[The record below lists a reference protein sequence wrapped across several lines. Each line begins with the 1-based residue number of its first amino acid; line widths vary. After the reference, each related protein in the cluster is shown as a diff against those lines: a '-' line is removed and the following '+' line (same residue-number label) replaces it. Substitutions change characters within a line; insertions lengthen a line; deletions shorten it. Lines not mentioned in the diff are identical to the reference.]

1 MVYKIIR
8 GKEISHHYANNE
20 HDVSGLLPEASK
32 FAVLDSERS
41 PWCSVINTLMVPW
54 DAATCLLMVGVGAE
68 RLIAT
73 RKHLPNAVI
82 SDSVKVIFFLAVC
95 VAASVTVNYVMNL
108 TDQGMC
114 ICDGASLPDR
124 YAMLFR
130 ICICTMVEVG
140 TISLFGYVHIL
151 SRSEA
156 DGMGINIAKYSL
168 SKRFQIHETYR
179 TTQMLLPCAVLHAV
193 LYLSY
198 LCLLIPIRDI
208 RAERTLTLAQFNLST
223 IIFAFPSM
231 YGAAHPLICLTRH
244 FYLRQRVDDLLG
256 AILQRNPPI
265 TLEPAPDDG
274 VALRITPEPSS
285 THSFRS
291 EHDRRVDFHVAPE
304 RHVEILATFWD
315 REEVVQQRAL

>member
-1 MVYKIIR
+1 
-8 GKEISHHYANNE
+8 
-20 HDVSGLLPEASK
+20 
-32 FAVLDSERS
+32 
-41 PWCSVINTLMVPW
+41 
-54 DAATCLLMVGVGAE
+54 
-68 RLIAT
+68 
-73 RKHLPNAVI
+73 
-82 SDSVKVIFFLAVC
+82 
-95 VAASVTVNYVMNL
+95 
-108 TDQGMC
+108 
-114 ICDGASLPDR
+114 
-124 YAMLFR
+124 MLFR

-231 YGAAHPLICLTRH
+231 YGAAHPMVCPGFPQFSL
-244 FYLRQRVDDLLG
+244 V
-256 AILQRNPPI
+256 I
-265 TLEPAPDDG
+265 TFSASIG
-274 VALRITPEPSS
+274 SS
-285 THSFRS
+285 IKQPYAESI
-291 EHDRRVDFHVAPE
+291 FH
-304 RHVEILATFWD
+304 T
-315 REEVVQQRAL
+315 